1 MRQRPLLL
9 FTWILLA
16 SMQTLRCQSLPR
28 ARPGGET
35 CQAVPQ
41 ATVAPHR
48 LTTFPSR
55 LVCEDYRLHLEQQTP
70 PVVHSQARPDV
81 TIRKQITY
89 TCKEGVERYDPY

>member
-9 FTWILLA
+9 LTWILLA
-16 SMQTLRCQSLPR
+16 SMQTLRCQG
-28 ARPGGET
+28 AT
-35 CQAVPQ
+35 CQAVPH
-41 ATVAPHR
+41 ATVAPRR
-48 LTTFPSR
+48 LSTFPSR

-89 TCKEGVERYDPY
+89 TCKPGV